1 MIKASLVSIL
11 FCLGL
16 VQASPSKHL
25 RQDSQQTVWTSF
37 FDLLNGLKAD
47 DYVPGTFSCAENV
60 QATYVDYTSVQTY
73 FSADNESNRP
83 TDAKERTQEAVFT
96 MIKSFTANLPGSIYN
111 CYFIPM
117 MSSYRWRGHYAKFQ
131 DNYDF
136 WAGFAQNLMGNAL
149 TIEFS
154 LGQMNEALALED
166 NTTVIYEFGRLI
178 RRIFDFEPIK
188 SGSNTSKR
196 L

>member
-1 MIKASLVSIL
+1 
-11 FCLGL
+11 
-16 VQASPSKHL
+16 
-25 RQDSQQTVWTSF
+25 
-37 FDLLNGLKAD
+37 
-47 DYVPGTFSCAENV
+47 
-60 QATYVDYTSVQTY
+60 
-73 FSADNESNRP
+73 
-83 TDAKERTQEAVFT
+83 
-96 MIKSFTANLPGSIYN
+96 
-111 CYFIPM
+111 
-117 MSSYRWRGHYAKFQ
+117 
-131 DNYDF
+131 
-136 WAGFAQNLMGNAL
+136 MGNAL